1 MTILEKTIYS
11 WGHCAM
17 NTNKSPLF
25 KNVVTGTLVL
35 FFSVAM
41 TFGQTHFSGFAG
53 VAGNIGGKE
62 NGSGARFEADAFFA
76 GQFDLLGR
84 FQLRT
89 EASVKTSDLL
99 AADAFKDVP
108 ATFSI
113 DELSLT
119 VRLPSANVSHYLA
132 VFAGE
137 YESIGSDLFLQRQFG
152 IKPLASKITESWL
165 RLNGTTIYPFSGFGG
180 SYVLR
185 FGTPQALGA
194 YVYVNEKNDLRHLNF
209 DLRFGGVLPVVTTDI
224 SFGFGFPIETKD
236 SAGNEVIVLIRKMEF
251 HAGITTLIGN
261 ERFASLFL
269 QVGLNKIVLKPD
281 ENEKALKL
289 SDFYFLIEPRFK
301 ANFMNF
307 HFTLFNL
314 PERIVDDLFFI
325 SNNLGCNLGIFAE
338 NVYVGMFNL
347 TMGAHLTVSVKDA
360 TLEKLDSVDINKDNI
375 SFQVAPFA
383 ETSLSN
389 GTLMARLTMDFM
401 QIQELH
407 KTIEF
412 TLGYKVRL

>member
-1 MTILEKTIYS
+1 
-11 WGHCAM
+11 M

-25 KNVVTGTLVL
+25 KNAVTGTLVL
-35 FFSVAM
+35 LFSVTM

-53 VAGNIGGKE
+53 VAGNIGSKE
-62 NGSGARFEADAFFA
+62 NGGGAKFEADAFFA
-76 GQFDLLGR
+76 GQFDLFGR
-84 FQLRT
+84 LQLRT
-89 EASVKTSDLL
+89 EASVKTDLL
-99 AADAFKDVP
+99 DGDAFKDVP

-194 YVYVNEKNDLRHLNF
+194 YVYVNEKDNLRHLNF
-209 DLRFGGVLPVVTTDI
+209 DLRFGGVLPVVTTDV

-236 SAGNEVIVLIRKMEF
+236 SAGNDVIVLIRKMEF

-261 ERFASLFL
+261 DHFASLFL
-269 QVGLNKIVLKPD
+269 QLGLSKVVLKPD
-281 ENEKALKL
+281 ENEKALEL

-314 PERIVDDLFFI
+314 PKGIVDDLFFI

-338 NVYVGMFNL
+338 NVYMGMFNL

-360 TLEKLDSVDINKDNI
+360 ALPDSVDINKDTV

-383 ETSLSN
+383 ETSLFN
-389 GTLMARLTMDFM
+389 GTLMTRLTMDFM

-412 TLGYKVRL
+412 TLGYKARL

>member
-1 MTILEKTIYS
+1 
-11 WGHCAM
+11 M
-17 NTNKSPLF
+17 NGSKNLGV
-25 KNVVTGTLVL
+25 KNVSACIFVL
-35 FFSVAM
+35 LFSLSA
-41 TFGQTHFSGFAG
+41 TFGQVHFSGFAG
-53 VAGNIGGKE
+53 VAGNIGGKADGDGAE
-62 NGSGARFEADAFFA
+62 FLVDSFFSGQIDLFGKVQIRAGATVNTGNLFSKEIFTGTPAQFKLDEFSVTAR
-76 GQFDLLGR
+76 
-84 FQLRT
+84 
-89 EASVKTSDLL
+89 
-99 AADAFKDVP
+99 
-108 ATFSI
+108 I
-113 DELSLT
+113 HCCHLT
-119 VRLPSANVSHYLA
+119 RYLTL
-132 VFAGE
+132 FAGE
-137 YESIGSDLFLQRQFG
+137 YESIGSDLFLQRHFG
-152 IKPLASKITESWL
+152 ILPVNSRITESWMGIT
-165 RLNGTTIYPFSGFGG
+165 GTSIYPFSNLGASF
-180 SYVLR
+180 VWRLV
-185 FGTPQALGA
+185 TPQAFGA
-194 YVYVNEKNDLRHLNF
+194 YIYYRDTEKRLNA
-209 DLRFGGVLPVVTTDI
+209 DVRFAGVFPVLTVD
-224 SFGFGFPIETKD
+224 FALGMGFPLTQD
-236 SAGNEVIVLIRKMEF
+236 TADDTNSLNLNRNMEL
-251 HAGITTLIGN
+251 HSGLTMVIGN
-261 ERFASLFL
+261 AHTASLFM
-269 QVGLNKIVLKPD
+269 QVGITKVILNPD